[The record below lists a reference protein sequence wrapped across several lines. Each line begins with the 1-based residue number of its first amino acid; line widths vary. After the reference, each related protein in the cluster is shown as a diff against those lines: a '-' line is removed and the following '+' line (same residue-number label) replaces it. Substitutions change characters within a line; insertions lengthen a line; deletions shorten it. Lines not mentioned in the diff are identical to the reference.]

1 MAQAGCLPA
10 VLPGRSPMTE
20 NSPNPIPPGI
30 RSLGRTP
37 EESRAADAQSLIA
50 QNGISLSE
58 DEQLLER
65 VAKGD
70 QQAMGQIFDRYSRMV
85 YSVAFRVLSDSG
97 HAEDVLQ
104 DVFFKVWREPHTF
117 LKGRGSLGAWLAVVA
132 RNRAIDALRRRK
144 PTDSVEDVVLVA
156 STNLAAESERNT
168 MIEMV
173 RKVMKALPLEQQA
186 SMELAYFEGLSHS
199 EIAERTGDP
208 LGTVKTRIRSALIT
222 LRKALER

>member
-1 MAQAGCLPA
+1 
-10 VLPGRSPMTE
+10 MTD
-20 NSPNPIPPGI
+20 NSPNPIPSGI

-37 EESRAADAQSLIA
+37 EESRAADAESVIA
-50 QNGISLSE
+50 QQGMPPSE
-58 DEQLLER
+58 DEQLLDR

-70 QQAMGQIFDRYSRMV
+70 QQAMGQIFDRYSRLV

>member
-1 MAQAGCLPA
+1 
-10 VLPGRSPMTE
+10 MTDD
-20 NSPNPIPPGI
+20 SSNPISPGV
-30 RSLGRTP
+30 RSIDRTP
-37 EESRAADAQSLIA
+37 EGFRAPKDAGAGVPQSA
-50 QNGISLSE
+50 SAPSD
-58 DEQLLER
+58 DEQLLDR

-70 QQAMGQIFDRYSRMV
+70 QQAMAQIFDRYSRMI

-104 DVFFKVWREPHTF
+104 DVLFKVWREPHTF

-144 PTDSVEDVVLVA
+144 PSDSVEDVVLVS
-156 STNLAAESERNT
+156 STNLAVESERNT
-168 MIEMV
+168 MIDIV
-173 RKVMKALPLEQQA
+173 RKVMKGLPQEQQA

-199 EIAERTGDP
+199 EIAARTGDP

-222 LRKALER
+222 LRKALES